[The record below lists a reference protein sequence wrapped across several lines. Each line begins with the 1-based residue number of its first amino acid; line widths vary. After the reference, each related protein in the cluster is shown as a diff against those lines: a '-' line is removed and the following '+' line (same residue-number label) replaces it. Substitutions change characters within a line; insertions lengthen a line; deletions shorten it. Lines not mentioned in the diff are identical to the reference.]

1 MTTGSLGIFG
11 FAQPSIADLFPGTTI
26 PADAT
31 LLVQVTR
38 GTVDVYD
45 ASLDNASGDLVVT
58 HVAPVPA
65 AIPSSAEIGP
75 AGGSVRSSDGRVTLK
90 IPAGALV
97 SPATVSIAPATNTA
111 PNAIGSAY
119 TISPPGSTFEG
130 LAQAVLSYTNADLDG
145 TSSGGLGI
153 ATEEGSSWFGITGG
167 SLDPVARTLT
177 VPIPSTSPSPT
188 SASRRATQR
197 AAANSTLGPY
207 GSAMLSPA
215 RAAVVVGKTKALKVV
230 VVGPPSTRR
239 RTPGGVVLLQP
250 LTPQNVLVGWYV
262 NGVQFGNSAVGFLS
276 AVPAPG
282 APDGL
287 YGAPNC
293 PPSQNPVRV
302 EARVL
307 VETFLATAQ
316 AVIRVVEK
324 DWMIEVTY
332 RSQSLCSLGFIWS
345 LDYTRSHNGAFGLDD
360 QLKVIDYL
368 PGLNRDQTTT
378 PNWCPGFEP
387 AGCSQ
392 LTLAGVPIGDS
403 TVNDVQGRLVDS
415 LQGPAFDLTL
425 RAEIPG
431 TGAYVTFTCPGHEPF
446 LYLIP
451 HATPPTVVQQLL
463 VHPSANR
470 TFQTTLDI
478 VYPGWTESAIVKIT
492 PIKPA
497 GCP

>member
-1 MTTGSLGIFG
+1 
-11 FAQPSIADLFPGTTI
+11 
-26 PADAT
+26 
-31 LLVQVTR
+31 
-38 GTVDVYD
+38 
-45 ASLDNASGDLVVT
+45 VVT
-58 HVAPVPA
+58 HVAPIPA

-97 SPATVSIAPATNTA
+97 SPVTVSIAPATNTA
-111 PNAIGSAY
+111 PNAIGPAY

-130 LAQAVLSYTNADLDG
+130 LAQAVLSYTNADLEG

-188 SASRRATQR
+188 SANRRATQR
-197 AAANSTLGPY
+197 ADANSTLGPY

-276 AVPAPG
+276 AVPGPG

-345 LDYTRSHNGAFGLDD
+345 LDYTRSHNGAFSLDD
-360 QLKVIDYL
+360 QARVFDYL
-368 PGLNRDQTTT
+368 AGLNRNQTTT
-378 PNWCPGFEP
+378 PNWCPGFDP
-387 AGCSQ
+387 QGCSQ
-392 LTLAGVPIGDS
+392 LTLTGSPIGDL
-403 TVNDVQGRLVDS
+403 TLGDVDGRLIES
-415 LQGPAFDLTL
+415 LQDLAFDLTIT
-425 RAEIPG
+425 AQIPG

-463 VHPSANR
+463 VHPGANR